1 MNIFAE
7 YGLSLTN
14 TSKSIYSRDCGVTSD
29 QDREIMIIDIL
40 TLLYNP
46 PYKDTPITFT
56 WQISLRVI
64 GSKIE

>member
-14 TSKSIYSRDCGVTSD
+14 TWKSIYSRDCGVTSD

-46 PYKDTPITFT
+46 PHKDASITFT
-56 WQISLRVI
+56 RQISLRVI
-64 GSKIE
+64 GPKIE